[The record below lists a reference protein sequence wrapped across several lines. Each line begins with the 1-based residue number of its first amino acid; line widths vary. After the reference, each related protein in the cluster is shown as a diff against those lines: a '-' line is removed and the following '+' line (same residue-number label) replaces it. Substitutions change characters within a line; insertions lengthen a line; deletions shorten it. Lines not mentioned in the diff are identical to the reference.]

1 MARLNRPGLT
11 VSVEGSGGNWIST
24 SARFFKRQQKGTP
37 SASWGRKGAF
47 RKGMSCW
54 SELTLPSIK
63 GTPSPQWP
71 GVSIGSPPSLVLGY
85 AARADRDRSEKMT
98 RQNAAKLP

>member
-1 MARLNRPGLT
+1 
-11 VSVEGSGGNWIST
+11 
-24 SARFFKRQQKGTP
+24 
-37 SASWGRKGAF
+37 
-47 RKGMSCW
+47 MSCW

-85 AARADRDRSEKMT
+85 AARAGRDRSEKMT